1 MSGDWMCDRKF
12 AIPSN
17 LNSNITL
24 RCGIQPNNDEE
35 KDDRWYKL
43 VSVLESCPA
52 IPMCKQT
59 LMI

>member
-24 RCGIQPNNDEE
+24 RCGIKPNNDEE
-35 KDDRWYKL
+35 KDDCWYKL
-43 VSVLESCPA
+43 VTRFQEMYVIA
-52 IPMCKQT
+52 
-59 LMI
+59 